1 MRFLSMVRI
10 NESGQQPSQRLMDEM
25 GKLIDEMTKT
35 GALVSTAGL
44 TNTREG
50 KRLRWNRGAL
60 SVTDGPFAESKE
72 VVGGYAIL
80 EAPSM
85 TEALEMT
92 KRFLAVHGDE
102 WNVECELR
110 PLAMPEVGA
119 AHQAR

>member
-10 NESGQQPSQRLMDEM
+10 TESGQKPSERLMNEM
-25 GKLIDEMTKT
+25 GKLIEEMTGS

-44 TNTREG
+44 APTREG
-50 KRLRWNRGAL
+50 KRVRSNHGKMT
-60 SVTDGPFAESKE
+60 VTDGPFAETKE

-85 TEALEMT
+85 KEAIELT

-102 WNVECELR
+102 WNVECEVR
-110 PLAMPEVGA
+110 PLASPEMGC
-119 AHQAR
+119 AHKG